1 MENIFFQKLLNEN
14 KQILEKYGNII
25 EIRKNEVFHSP
36 DEELKQI
43 SIILKGKL
51 KVVKYTPEGNE
62 QVLKYLNKNESFGEG
77 LIFSGENYPSYI
89 IVEEDSK
96 ILEIS
101 REGVLKLF
109 RENEEFLVLYLN
121 EISKKLLN
129 LSNVVDILIIRSIKE
144 RIIKYFSLLRKQQ
157 NSDIIYFKSKQKIAN
172 DIGSV
177 REVVSKKIKELENE
191 GVIKTIDKNHVKL
204 INLRMFK

>member
-1 MENIFFQKLLNEN
+1 MRDIIFQKLLSEN
-14 KQILEKYGNII
+14 KAILEKYGKTININ
-25 EIRKNEVFHSP
+25 KNDVLHSP

-43 SIILKGKL
+43 SIIIKGKL
-51 KVVKYTPEGNE
+51 KVVKYTSEGNE

-89 IVEEDSK
+89 MVEEDSTV
-96 ILEIS
+96 LEIS

-109 RENEEFLVLYLN
+109 RENEQFLVLYLN

-129 LSNVVDILIIRSIKE
+129 LSNVVDILIIKSIKK
-144 RIIKYFSLLRKQQ
+144 RIIKYFSLLRKHQK
-157 NSDIIYFKSKQKIAN
+157 SDWIYFKSKQKIAN

-177 REVVSKKIKELENE
+177 REVVSRKMKELEEE
-191 GVIKTIDKNHVKL
+191 GIIKIIDKNHVKIL
-204 INLRMFK
+204 NKTYFE